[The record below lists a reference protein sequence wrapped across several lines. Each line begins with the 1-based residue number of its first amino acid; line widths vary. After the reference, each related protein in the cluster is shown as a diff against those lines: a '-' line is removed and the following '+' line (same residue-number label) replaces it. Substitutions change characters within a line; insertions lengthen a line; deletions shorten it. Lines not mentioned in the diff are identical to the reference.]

1 MRTEHCQEERVN
13 LEAKT
18 QVFQNMFHF
27 KAQTEENAIL
37 LVWIKNSYLT
47 VLILCVFY
55 VPSNEMTCLW
65 QQKKKKEQTQS
76 KLSKE
81 WKEC

>member
-13 LEAKT
+13 FEAKT
-18 QVFQNMFHF
+18 QVFQNMFPF
-27 KAQTEENAIL
+27 KARTEENAIL

-47 VLILCVFY
+47 VLISCVFY

-65 QQKKKKEQTQS
+65 QRKKKKEQTQS